1 MNRFAR
7 SIAALLALA
16 AISLPLA
23 AQDWPNR
30 PIKMLVG
37 FAPGGGTDVVA
48 RLIAQKLTE
57 SLGQPVIVENRAGAT
72 GTIAAEA
79 VARSAPDGYTIL
91 MGHVNSNAIAP
102 MLFKKL
108 AYDAVADFQPVTYV
122 GYVPNILVVHPSVT
136 AKTVPELITELKANP
151 GKMSYAS
158 SGVGSTQHL
167 AGEMFQLLTG
177 TSMVHIPYKGSG
189 QAITDLIAGQVQMN
203 FDTMPPVLPH
213 IQGGRIR
220 ALAISTPKRLPQLPD
235 LPTFVESGITGF
247 DVTNWYGVFAP
258 SKTPKDIVNRLSVEI
273 NKAMND
279 PATRAKLVD
288 IGTQLGGG
296 TPGEFEAFLKAELTK
311 YGKLGK
317 DAKISID

>member
-1 MNRFAR
+1 MNRFTR
-7 SIAALLALA
+7 SFAMLALA
-16 AISLPLA
+16 VLSLPLA

-30 PIKMLVG
+30 SIKMLVG

-72 GTIAAEA
+72 GTIAADA
-79 VARSAPDGYTIL
+79 VAHSPPDGYTLL

-108 AYDAVADFQPVTYV
+108 NYDAIADFSPVTYV

-136 AKTVPELITELKANP
+136 AKTVPELIALAKAQP
-151 GKMSYAS
+151 GKMTYAS

-167 AGEMFQLLTG
+167 AGEMFQILTG
-177 TSMVHIPYKGSG
+177 TQMIHIPYKGSG

-220 ALAISTPKRLPQLPD
+220 AIAISTPTRLSQLPD
-235 LPTFVESGITGF
+235 LPTFAEAGITGF

-258 SKTPKDIVNRLSVEI
+258 GKTPKAIVDRLSVEI

-279 PATRAKLVD
+279 PATREKLVG

-296 TPGEFEAFLKAELTK
+296 TPADFESFLKTELTK
-311 YGKLGK
+311 YGKLAK

>member
-1 MNRFAR
+1 MTHRTR
-7 SIAALLALA
+7 WLAALAVALA
-16 AISLPLA
+16 AATPSF

-79 VARSAPDGYTIL
+79 VARATPDGYTIL

-108 AYDAVADFQPVTYV
+108 AYDAVTDFQPVTYV

-136 AKTVPELITELKANP
+136 AKTVPELITELKASP

-177 TSMVHIPYKGSG
+177 TKMVHIPYKGSG

-213 IQGGRIR
+213 IQSGRIR
-220 ALAISTPKRLPQLPD
+220 ALAISTPARLPQLPD

-258 SKTPKDIVNRLSVEI
+258 AKVPKDIINRLSAEI
-273 NKAMND
+273 NKAMQD
-279 PATRAKLVD
+279 PATRTKLVE

-296 TPGEFEAFLKAELTK
+296 TPVEFEAFLKSELTK

-317 DAKISID
+317 DAKISIE

>member
-1 MNRFAR
+1 MTRHIRWLA
-7 SIAALLALA
+7 ALA
-16 AISLPLA
+16 AVLLSSSALS
-23 AQDWPNR
+23 QDWPSR

-48 RLIAQKLTE
+48 RLIGQKMGE
-57 SLGQPVIVENRAGAT
+57 SLGQVVVVENRAGAT

-79 VARSAPDGYTIL
+79 MARSAPDGYTLL

-108 AYDAVADFQPVTYV
+108 SYDAIADFQPVTYV

-136 AKTVPELITELKANP
+136 AKSVPELVAEMKSQP
-151 GKMSYAS
+151 GKMTYAS

-167 AGEMFQLLTG
+167 AGEMFQILTG
-177 TSMVHIPYKGSG
+177 TKLIHIPYKGSG
-189 QAITDLIAGQVQMN
+189 QAITDLLAGQVQMN

-213 IQGGRIR
+213 IQAGKIR
-220 ALAISTPKRLPQLPD
+220 ALAISTPSRVAQLPD
-235 LPTFVESGITGF
+235 LPTFSEVGITGF

-258 SKTPKDIVNRLSVEI
+258 AKTPKDIVNRLSLEI

-279 PATRAKLVD
+279 PAVREKLVG

-296 TPGEFEAFLKAELTK
+296 TPADFETFLRSELAK
-311 YGKLGK
+311 YGKLAK
-317 DAKISID
+317 DAKISVD